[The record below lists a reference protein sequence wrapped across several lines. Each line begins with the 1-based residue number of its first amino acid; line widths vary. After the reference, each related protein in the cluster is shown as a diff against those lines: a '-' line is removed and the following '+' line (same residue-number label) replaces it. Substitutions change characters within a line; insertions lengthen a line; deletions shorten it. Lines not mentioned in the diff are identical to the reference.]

1 MKRLFTY
8 AFVLL
13 VFFSSCTEEKE
24 YQYGITDVN
33 VGNENGDKNNRKST
47 TEFISIA
54 YTDVF
59 GARIPQTKL
68 VNLSV
73 VYSSFGDLNVI
84 EERIISN
91 FLNDPAAVIPATPVV
106 NGDTTQFIINCYKKF
121 YNREPS
127 EIEKYFWLGQIKTNA
142 SATPSAIYFAM
153 MTSDEYRFY

>member
-1 MKRLFTY
+1 MKKHFTY
-8 AFVLL
+8 LL
-13 VFFSSCTEEKE
+13 FLAAVFSSCTEEKE
-24 YQYGITDVN
+24 YQYGITDVT

-59 GARIPQTKL
+59 GNRIPQSKL

-91 FLNDPAAVIPATPVV
+91 FLNDPAAVIPATPAV

-121 YNREPS
+121 FNRDPG
-127 EIEKYFWLGQIKTNA
+127 EIEKYFWMGQIRTNA